1 MKKLVLT
8 DEQADKLKEVLET
21 YENGYT
27 FAELRMIDKFLT
39 TIEMHN
45 VDGTYQVDDA
55 WVDLVKIVFDNTKW
69 RGDKESRAA
78 IFSIAEALE
87 LCH

>member
-8 DEQADKLKEVLET
+8 DEQADKLKEVIET
-21 YENGYT
+21 YEHGYT
-27 FAELRMIDKFLT
+27 FAELRIIDKFLT

-45 VDGTYQVDDA
+45 IEGTYQVDDA
-55 WVDLVKIVFDNTKW
+55 WVDLIKTVFDNTKW
-69 RGDKESRAA
+69 KGDGEARRI